1 MRLLH
6 LTLPVSDVGAVA
18 SYFHDVLQQRVVGNH
33 VHIGWS
39 TIELQPAEGRP
50 VGGVHLAFNVP
61 DNRFGEAMTWLR
73 ERTPL
78 QRNPAGLDYFALESS
93 WQSQSVYFTG
103 PDGLIL
109 ELIGRRRLPDSTHQ
123 GAFHGSEL
131 TCLSEVGLP
140 SHDVDAVREQSS
152 LRFGLQPISPPSPQF
167 APMGD
172 DEGPADRGRCGPAL
186 VPRAEG
192 PAQCAGAVAAGRR
205 RGRPGRCGG
214 RCTRLA
220 CAGPDLPAARRAA
233 SAAAAAASG
242 PAAGAARRR
251 TAG

>member
-78 QRNPAGLDYFALESS
+78 QRNPAGWTTSRWKA
-93 WQSQSVYFTG
+93 
-103 PDGLIL
+103 
-109 ELIGRRRLPDSTHQ
+109 
-123 GAFHGSEL
+123 AGSRSRC
-131 TCLSEVGLP
+131 T
-140 SHDVDAVREQSS
+140 
-152 LRFGLQPISPPSPQF
+152 SP
-167 APMGD
+167 APM
-172 DEGPADRGRCGPAL
+172 A
-186 VPRAEG
+186 
-192 PAQCAGAVAAGRR
+192 
-205 RGRPGRCGG
+205 
-214 RCTRLA
+214 
-220 CAGPDLPAARRAA
+220 
-233 SAAAAAASG
+233 
-242 PAAGAARRR
+242 
-251 TAG
+251 

>member
-6 LTLPVSDVGAVA
+6 LTLPVSDVASVA
-18 SYFHDVLQQRVVGNH
+18 TYFHDVLQQRVVGNH

-39 TIELQPAEGRP
+39 TIELQPAGGHT

-61 DNRFGEAMTWLR
+61 DNRFGEAMAWLR

-78 QRNPAGLDYFALESS
+78 QRNPEGLDYFALESS

-109 ELIGRRRLPDSTHQ
+109 ELIGRRRLPVSTRA

-140 SHDVDAVREQSS
+140 SHGVDAVREQSS
-152 LRFGLQPISPPSPQF
+152 QRFGLQPISPPSPQF

-172 DEGPADRGRCGPAL
+172 DEGLLIVVAADRRWFP
-186 VPRAEG
+186 E
-192 PAQCAGAVAAGRR
+192 QK
-205 RGRPGRCGG
+205 
-214 RCTRLA
+214 
-220 CAGPDLPAARRAA
+220 DLPNAQGMQLQVGDVSGSGELRDAALGWRVWAA
-233 SAAAAAASG
+233 
-242 PAAGAARRR
+242 
-251 TAG
+251 

>member
-6 LTLPVSDVGAVA
+6 LTLPVSDVATVA
-18 SYFHDVLQQRVVGNH
+18 AYFHDVLQQRVVGNH

-39 TIELQPAEGRP
+39 TLELQPADGRP

-61 DNRFGEAMTWLR
+61 DNRFSEAITWLR

-78 QRNPAGLDYFALESS
+78 QRTPAGQDYFALQSS

-109 ELIGRRRLPDSTHQ
+109 ELIGRRRLPASPRE
-123 GAFHGSEL
+123 GPFHGSEL

-140 SHDVDAVREQSS
+140 SHDVDAVREQCR
-152 LRFGLQPISPPSPQF
+152 LRFGLLPISPPSPQF

-172 DEGPADRGRCGPAL
+172 DEGLLIVVAADRRWFPEQKDL
-186 VPRAEG
+186 PN
-192 PAQCAGAVAAGRR
+192 AQGLQLQVGDV
-205 RGRPGRCGG
+205 
-214 RCTRLA
+214 
-220 CAGPDLPAARRAA
+220 AGPGVVDDVALGWRVQAA
-233 SAAAAAASG
+233 
-242 PAAGAARRR
+242 
-251 TAG
+251 

>member
-18 SYFHDVLQQRVVGNH
+18 SYFRDVLQQRVVGTH

-39 TIELQPAEGRP
+39 TIELQPSEGRP

-123 GAFHGSEL
+123 GAFHGGEL

-167 APMGD
+167 PPMGD
-172 DEGPADRGRCGPAL
+172 DEGLLIVVAADRRWFPEQKDL
-186 VPRAEG
+186 PN
-192 PAQCAGAVAAGRR
+192 AQGLLLHVGDV
-205 RGRPGRCGG
+205 
-214 RCTRLA
+214 
-220 CAGPDLPAARRAA
+220 AGPGVVEDTALGWRVRA
-233 SAAAAAASG
+233 
-242 PAAGAARRR
+242 
-251 TAG
+251 T